1 MLSAIKPN
9 DSFEPSCS
17 FSLYAGGNI
26 SANRFSGIKF
36 VHEVDLPRRGSCTLR
51 VEAHPN
57 RAMSALPAHVNGT
70 A

>member
-1 MLSAIKPN
+1 MSSAIN
-9 DSFEPSCS
+9 NLFEPSCP

-36 VHEVDLPRRGSCTLR
+36 VHDLLRRGSCALR
-51 VEAHPN
+51 VKPHPN
-57 RAMSALPAHVNGT
+57 RAMSALPAHANGT